1 MEEAWGEFE
10 RFASHDCPS
19 VRTAW
24 REDVEALFRRKHVPR
39 LLVELSQPRQVLVK
53 THDLSKDNWR
63 DTVESSYVHAD
74 REGYTFGG
82 YPDFMSEEA
91 RTTPFDWPALTALST
106 SNAGARKPLNKRDNP
121 SAGASGDAK
130 RKRGG
135 GGDTTS

>member
-1 MEEAWGEFE
+1 MC
-10 RFASHDCPS
+10 DVCK
-19 VRTAW
+19 RTF
-24 REDVEALFRRKHVPR
+24 DVPR

-53 THDLSKDNWR
+53 SHDLSKDNWR
-63 DTVESSYVHAD
+63 ETVESTYVYAE

-91 RTTPFDWPALTALST
+91 RTTPFDWPALTALDM
-106 SNAGARKPLNKRDNP
+106 SNAGALEPLNKRDSP

-135 GGDTTS
+135 GGDTS